1 MILDGCKFGHP
12 VAIGNATYILAR
24 TCIWR
29 TNPVNA
35 IWILA
40 GIKVATRHNAAD
52 QLGATLSVGGLAIV
66 HGFTIRVSVHGTQI
80 GSTFC
85 FAHNSVNVAIHLI
98 YDLFNPSPTLKSVVD
113 DDTGRGDVKWSP
125 IVGLISLTITTTAKS
140 ACMPTAH
147 PKRGFGRP
155 NKHFRVRF
163 RSAVGNSSP
172 IFRQSPF

>member
-1 MILDGCKFGHP
+1 LILDGCKFGHP

-52 QLGATLSVGGLAIV
+52 QLGATLSVGGLTIV
-66 HGFTIRVSVHGTQI
+66 HCFTIRVSVHWTQI

-98 YDLFNPSPTLKSVVD
+98 YDLFNPSPTLKNDGWATTLDVV
-113 DDTGRGDVKWSP
+113 V
-125 IVGLISLTITTTAKS
+125 
-140 ACMPTAH
+140 
-147 PKRGFGRP
+147 
-155 NKHFRVRF
+155 
-163 RSAVGNSSP
+163 
-172 IFRQSPF
+172 